1 MTVLQ
6 ICNAALLFVLCSVAL
21 TAPPAGHPED
31 GQNEAGDKVVLR
43 EPDESG
49 VLEYVCVEAGEPGT
63 WSAGHTWTAD

>member
-6 ICNAALLFVLCSVAL
+6 ICYDGMDMYAL